1 MKIIQSIV
9 IILIFSSCYTIID
22 KNKIDNNSELQPI
35 LDNNIFLPVSTFE
48 DEKTFIK
55 NLCQNWVDS
64 KEDKNQIIWRPKNY
78 KEFPKL
84 RFRGEIKFGKN
95 GDYYILKLSPNDAHY
110 FEKYR
115 WRLDKENHQR
125 ILLYNSKGEKEKSMT
140 IEKLDSV
147 TLIFSKN
154 N

>member
-1 MKIIQSIV
+1 MKIIQSIFL
-9 IILIFSSCYTIID
+9 ILFFSSCYTIID
-22 KNKIDNNSELQPI
+22 KNKIDYNSELQPI
-35 LDNNIFLPVSTFE
+35 LDNNIFLPDSTFE
-48 DEKTFIK
+48 NEELFIK
-55 NLCQNWVDS
+55 NLYQNWVDS
-64 KEDKNQIIWRPKNY
+64 KEDKNQIIWRPKSY
-78 KEFPKL
+78 KAFPKL
-84 RFRGEIKFGKN
+84 RFRGEIKFEKN
-95 GDYYILKLSPNDAHY
+95 GEYSELILSPNDAHY

-125 ILLYNSKGEKEKSMT
+125 ILIYNSKGEKDKSMI